1 MSKLGKINEDYKD
14 MLSIKT
20 LISTYQEIASLRM
33 RAVRDYVMQNR
44 QYFDGIN
51 KIYNLVINS
60 YKSEL
65 IAQSKSGKYR
75 FDAKQNRML
84 NRRNGKTLYVLL
96 SANSS
101 LYGKIVQETFYTF
114 LNDIKETPEAQ
125 EAHVLIVGKVGK
137 ALMEQFNPSRK
148 FEYFELADTLDD
160 VDNIKRVQ
168 EKILQYETVIVYHG
182 VFDSILKQSPRGT
195 YITGASG
202 SDLAVNTNVHYM
214 FEPNLQEV
222 LLYFENQILAS
233 SFIQSLNE
241 SYLSKYASRMV
252 SLDVA
257 LSDIERKVKNIS
269 LTRQKVRHSVNN
281 RKQQDLLAGRQL
293 WTK

>member
-1 MSKLGKINEDYKD
+1 MSKLGKINEEYKD

-65 IAQSKSGKYR
+65 IALSKSGKYS
-75 FDAKQNRML
+75 FDVKQNKIL

-101 LYGKIVQETFYTF
+101 LYGKIVQETFYAF
-114 LNDIKETPEAQ
+114 LSAVKENP

-137 ALMEQFNPSRK
+137 SLMEQATHSTE

-160 VDNIKRVQ
+160 VDNIKKVQ

-202 SDLAVNTNVHYM
+202 TDLAVNTNVHYM

-222 LLYFENQILAS
+222 LLYFENQIVAS
-233 SFIQSLNE
+233 SLIQSLNE

-257 LSDIERKVKNIS
+257 LSDIDKQVKSIS
-269 LTRQKVRHSVNN
+269 LTKQKVRHSVNN
-281 RKQQDLLAGRQL
+281 RKQQDLLAGRRL